1 MSARASEPTRSA
13 PFFDH
18 GLFLLHLNR
27 GKEDLRKGLHD
38 DARREFEE
46 ARRFRAND
54 PEVLSNL
61 ALAMFHLG
69 HLEEAERITRG
80 LLVSH
85 ADSVPLLYN
94 LGLILFKAGRS
105 EAREPL
111 ERVLA
116 LAPGHRKA
124 HLTVGLILQREGR
137 LDEATRHFAAAGSDK
152 KVEVDGDDTITRT
165 ARAAAS
171 GRTAPGTPAPSV
183 KPESFDDS
191 AARRREPA
199 TQPIPHVA
207 AGPAPYEVPLPPPVA
222 PLEPPAPAQTAP
234 VAAVPAVA
242 APVPSAP
249 VPPAAPAPPVPQ
261 PAFSPRPGGLVAA
274 DAHRG
279 VLVRRTA
286 LTGRSGVAGLVAD
299 DRLSGALARFFVRA
313 AGNGSVLLLD
323 PKRALHLVH
332 LRNEFLS
339 ADPSR
344 VLGFD
349 AALTYREDPAFEFRR
364 QIALPFVK
372 LFGTGSVAFSAS
384 AEPARL
390 EVTPETPLTL
400 SARSLLA
407 YGGDVAVDLVE
418 DADPLADLGGGPVLS
433 VSGSGYVLIE
443 A

>member
-1 MSARASEPTRSA
+1 MSTRASEPTRSA

-46 ARRFRAND
+46 ARRYRPND

-69 HLEEAERITRG
+69 HLEEAERTTRG

-85 ADSVPLLYN
+85 ADSVPLLFN
-94 LGLILFKAGRS
+94 LGLILFKAGRP

-137 LDEATRHFAAAGSDK
+137 LDDAKRHFTAAGSERR
-152 KVEVDGDDTITRT
+152 VESDGDDTITRA

-171 GRTAPGTPAPSV
+171 TWPSPGTPAPVV
-183 KPESFDDS
+183 KPEEVFDDS
-191 AARRREPA
+191 SARRERA
-199 TQPIPHVA
+199 TQPI
-207 AGPAPYEVPLPPPVA
+207 GPVEPLASPREVV
-222 PLEPPAPAQTAP
+222 PAPAVLPMQPPSAVTALAP
-234 VAAVPAVA
+234 
-242 APVPSAP
+242 PVPRF
-249 VPPAAPAPPVPQ
+249 PAAPAPPATPPATP
-261 PAFSPRPGGLVAA
+261 PAFFARPGGLVAA
-274 DAHRG
+274 DARG
-279 VLVRRTA
+279 GILVRRTA
-286 LTGRSGVAGLVAD
+286 LTGRTGVAELVAD
-299 DRLSGALARFFVRA
+299 GSLSGALSRFFVRA
-313 AGNGSVLLLD
+313 TGSGGVLLLD
-323 PKRALHLVH
+323 PRRALHLVH

-339 ADPSR
+339 ADPAR
-344 VLGFD
+344 LFGFD
-349 AALTYREDPAFEFRR
+349 ATLTYREDPAFEFRR

-372 LFGTGSVAFSAS
+372 LFGTGSVAFSAV

-400 SARSLLA
+400 ASRSLLG

>member
-1 MSARASEPTRSA
+1 MSTRASEPTRSA

-46 ARRFRAND
+46 ARRFRPND

-69 HLEEAERITRG
+69 HLEEAERTTRG

-85 ADSVPLLYN
+85 ADSVPLLFN
-94 LGLILFKAGRS
+94 LGLILFKAGRP

-137 LDEATRHFAAAGSDK
+137 LDDAKRHFTAAGSDR

-171 GRTAPGTPAPSV
+171 TWPAPGTPVPAV
-183 KPESFDDS
+183 KPEAFDDS
-191 AARRREPA
+191 SARRDRA
-199 TQPIPHVA
+199 TQPIGAVEVH
-207 AGPAPYEVPLPPPVA
+207 APQRDA
-222 PLEPPAPAQTAP
+222 T
-234 VAAVPAVA
+234 
-242 APVPSAP
+242 
-249 VPPAAPAPPVPQ
+249 PPAAVTQMEPPPARAIQPPPDNRTP
-261 PAFSPRPGGLVAA
+261 PAKPPSFSGRPGGLVAG
-274 DAHRG
+274 DARAG
-279 VLVRRTA
+279 ILVRRTA
-286 LTGRSGVAGLVAD
+286 LTGRTGVAELVAD
-299 DRLSGALARFFVRA
+299 GSLSGALGGFFVRA
-313 AGNGSVLLLD
+313 SGSGGVLLLD

-339 ADPSR
+339 ADPAR
-344 VLGFD
+344 LFGFD
-349 AALTYREDPAFEFRR
+349 ATLTWREDPAFEFRR

-372 LFGTGSVAFSAS
+372 LYGTGGVALSAAS
-384 AEPARL
+384 EPARL

-400 SARSLLA
+400 SSRSLLA

-418 DADPLADLGGGPVLS
+418 DADPLADLGGGPVVS
-433 VSGSGYVLIE
+433 VSGSGFVLIE

>member
-1 MSARASEPTRSA
+1 MSTRASEPTRSA

-46 ARRFRAND
+46 ARRFRPND

-69 HLEEAERITRG
+69 HLEEAERTTRG

-85 ADSVPLLYN
+85 ADSVPLLFN

-137 LDEATRHFAAAGSDK
+137 LDEAKRHFTAAGSER

-171 GRTAPGTPAPSV
+171 TWPTPGTPVPAV
-183 KPESFDDS
+183 KPEEVFDDS
-191 AARRREPA
+191 STRRERA
-199 TQPIPHVA
+199 TQPIEPIEVA
-207 AGPAPYEVPLPPPVA
+207 AQPAA
-222 PLEPPAPAQTAP
+222 PREEPPAPAVMPMQP
-234 VAAVPAVA
+234 
-242 APVPSAP
+242 
-249 VPPAAPAPPVPQ
+249 PPASVAPTLPGSAWTPPATPSPATS
-261 PAFSPRPGGLVAA
+261 PAFSARPGGLVAA
-274 DAHRG
+274 DARG
-279 VLVRRTA
+279 GIVVRRTA
-286 LTGRSGVAGLVAD
+286 LTGRTGVAELVAD
-299 DRLSGALARFFVRA
+299 SSLSGALARYFVRVT
-313 AGNGSVLLLD
+313 GRGGVLLLD
-323 PKRALHLVH
+323 PKRAVHLVH

-339 ADPSR
+339 ADPAR
-344 VLGFD
+344 LFGFD
-349 AALTYREDPAFEFRR
+349 ATLTYREDPAFEFRR

-372 LFGTGSVAFSAS
+372 LFGTGSVAYSVA

-400 SARSLLA
+400 ASRSLLG

>member
-1 MSARASEPTRSA
+1 MSSRASEPSRSA

-27 GKEDLRKGLHD
+27 GKEDLRKGLYD

-46 ARRFRAND
+46 ARRFRATD

-61 ALAMFHLG
+61 ALAMFHMG

-85 ADSVPLLYN
+85 ADSVPLLFN
-94 LGLILFKAGRS
+94 LGLILFKAGRP

-111 ERVLA
+111 ERVLS

-137 LDEATRHFAAAGSDK
+137 LDQANRHFTAAGSDR

-171 GRTAPGTPAPSV
+171 NRTAPDAPAPTV
-183 KPESFDDS
+183 KPETFGDASGP
-191 AARRREPA
+191 REPA
-199 TQPIPHVA
+199 TQPI
-207 AGPAPYEVPLPPPVA
+207 VPRVEPPRDSSLPPPVA
-222 PLEPPAPAQTAP
+222 PHPPPASRAVPPAGPAPSALPAPAFA
-234 VAAVPAVA
+234 
-242 APVPSAP
+242 SR
-249 VPPAAPAPPVPQ
+249 
-261 PAFSPRPGGLVAA
+261 SGGLVAA
-274 DAHRG
+274 DAKG
-279 VLVRRTA
+279 GIVVRRAA
-286 LTGRSGVAGLVAD
+286 LTGRTGVAELVAD
-299 DRLSGALARFFVRA
+299 DTMGGSLARFFVRA
-313 AGNGSVLLLD
+313 TGSGGVLLLE
-323 PKRALHLVH
+323 PKKGLHLVH

-339 ADPSR
+339 VDPSR
-344 VLGFD
+344 LYGFD
-349 AALTYREDPAFEFRR
+349 ATLTYREDPAFEFRR

-372 LFGTGSVAFSAS
+372 LYGTGTVAFSTAG
-384 AEPARL
+384 EPARL

-400 SARSLLA
+400 SSRSLLA

-433 VSGSGYVLIE
+433 VSGSGFVLIE
-443 A
+443 V

>member
-1 MSARASEPTRSA
+1 MSTRASEPTRSA

-85 ADSVPLLYN
+85 ADSVPLLFN

-137 LDEATRHFAAAGSDK
+137 LDEATKHFAAAGSEK

-191 AARRREPA
+191 AARRRERRH
-199 TQPIPHVA
+199 IV
-207 AGPAPYEVPLPPPVA
+207 
-222 PLEPPAPAQTAP
+222 
-234 VAAVPAVA
+234 
-242 APVPSAP
+242 
-249 VPPAAPAPPVPQ
+249 
-261 PAFSPRPGGLVAA
+261 
-274 DAHRG
+274 DWI
-279 VLVRRTA
+279 LVRCI
-286 LTGRSGVAGLVAD
+286 SGE
-299 DRLSGALARFFVRA
+299 
-313 AGNGSVLLLD
+313 N
-323 PKRALHLVH
+323 
-332 LRNEFLS
+332 
-339 ADPSR
+339 
-344 VLGFD
+344 
-349 AALTYREDPAFEFRR
+349 RR
-364 QIALPFVK
+364 IP
-372 LFGTGSVAFSAS
+372 
-384 AEPARL
+384 
-390 EVTPETPLTL
+390 
-400 SARSLLA
+400 
-407 YGGDVAVDLVE
+407 
-418 DADPLADLGGGPVLS
+418 
-433 VSGSGYVLIE
+433 
-443 A
+443 